1 MQLKSQISDEAIIEA
16 IKSTGSKF
24 RASEMLGLS
33 RRAIQHRLTKIKLD
47 AFENK
52 SQRKLGDIH
61 IPTLPSGEID
71 IRTLI
76 DRRKAVFAR
85 KDEAEQARKL
95 IPVKVRT
102 NDPIAITLIGD
113 PHLDDDGTDLAAL
126 ERDME
131 IIKRTKGMYAGSIG
145 DIHNNWIGR
154 LSHLW
159 AHQETTQSQ
168 AWQLVE
174 WFVKELREDWL
185 FMVQGNHD
193 NWSGVGD
200 PLRWMQ
206 KQANVKLVGSNVVRL
221 ALRFPNQTEV
231 RIAARHDWPGGSM
244 WNPTHGQLKAA
255 LMAHHDHVIVSGHRH
270 TGGYQLMRIPSTGQL
285 THLLQLGSYK
295 IHDDYA
301 DRLALLPRLISPSC
315 TIIIDPK
322 ASELGL
328 VRVEHD
334 TESAANYLT
343 WMRKRGT

>member
-1 MQLKSQISDEAIIEA
+1 MQPKSNVSDEQIVEA
-16 IKSTGSKF
+16 FKTTGNKTVA
-24 RASEMLGLS
+24 ASLVGLS
-33 RRAIQHRLTKIKLD
+33 RRAFQHRIAKIT
-47 AFENK
+47 AEETMRG
-52 SQRKLGDIH
+52 SQRKLGNIH
-61 IPTLPSGEID
+61 IPTLPSGEVD

-85 KDEAEQARKL
+85 KDKAAKARKL

-102 NDPIAITLIGD
+102 NDPVAVVFIGD

-131 IIKRTKGMYAGSIG
+131 IIKRTPGMYAGCIG
-145 DIHNNWIGR
+145 DIHNNWVGR

-159 AHQETTQSQ
+159 AHQETTQGQ

-206 KQANVKLVGSNVVRL
+206 KQSNVTLTGDHAVRL
-221 ALRFPNQTEV
+221 ALQFPNSQEV

-244 WNPTHGQLKAA
+244 WNPTHAQLKSA
-255 LMAHHDHVIVSGHRH
+255 LMANHDHVIVSGHRH
-270 TGGYQLMRIPSTGQL
+270 TGGYQMMRIPATGQL

-295 IHDDYA
+295 IHDEYA

-334 TESAANYLT
+334 TESAADYLT
-343 WMRKRGT
+343 WMRNRGT